1 MIGQRTRAALQRTKA
16 RIAEQRVHVTPDDRT
31 ITKLGN
37 SNIDESGP
45 IPWRFALQERRDTSL
60 T

>member
-1 MIGQRTRAALQRTKA
+1 MISQRTRAALQRTKA
-16 RIAEQRVHVTPDDRT
+16 RIAEQRVYVTPDGRT
-31 ITKLGN
+31 ITKLVN

-45 IPWRFALQERRDTSL
+45 IPWRFAPQERRDTPL